1 MPLYQ
6 EVQSVCFVGS
16 GAMGCFNALVAGA
29 AGLNCSVYDSSQ
41 TALTSLPDR
50 LRATGE
56 HLCQQGFFSRDA
68 LSGALERIASTTDLA
83 AAIAGAT
90 LVSESVPEQ
99 PDIKRAVL
107 SELDGLCGE
116 HVIIT
121 TNTSTLLPSEL
132 ESALSKPQRFA
143 ALHSHLGAR
152 VFDIVGGSTTD
163 PQLLAQLE
171 AYVRR
176 LGGYPLLLTK
186 ENPGYVI
193 NSILGPLLTASLTL
207 LAEQGM
213 SAESIDRAWMRSQ
226 SVPIG
231 PVGLMDLFGLD
242 VIFDSWQRP
251 GKHNHPLRSR
261 ILAQLAPFV
270 EGNVLGI
277 KSGRGF
283 YSYPDPSYAQA
294 DFLTAASDKTIENC
308 LLAVFLTQALA
319 LAANE
324 IAEASKVD
332 EAWTISFGSPHGP
345 FAQLQAL
352 GIPALKKYQDEAR
365 CRGLLDGDVLSLVSD
380 YLASTAPPI

>member
-1 MPLYQ
+1 
-6 EVQSVCFVGS
+6 
-16 GAMGCFNALVAGA
+16 MGCFNALVAGA
-29 AGLNCSVYDSSQ
+29 AGLNCSVYDSYPA
-41 TALTSLPDR
+41 ALGSLPDR
-50 LRATGE
+50 LRATGS
-56 HLCQQGFFSRDA
+56 HLCQQGFFASDDLNRA
-68 LSGALERIASTTDLA
+68 LDRITPTADLA
-83 AAIAGAT
+83 AAIADAT
-90 LVSESVPEQ
+90 LISESVPEQ

-107 SELDGLCGE
+107 AELDSLCGE

-132 ESALSKPQRFA
+132 EGALTKPERFA

-163 PQLLAQLE
+163 PQLLVQLE

-193 NSILGPLLTASLTL
+193 NSILGPLLTASIL
-207 LAEQGM
+207 LLIEKET
-213 SAESIDRAWMRSQ
+213 SAEAIDRAWMRSQ

-251 GKHNHPLRSR
+251 GKHNHHLRSR
-261 ILAQLAPFV
+261 VLAQLSPLIEDNA
-270 EGNVLGI
+270 LGI

-294 DFLTAASDKTIENC
+294 EFLAADSDNGIENC
-308 LLAVFLTQALA
+308 LVAVFLTQALA

-324 IAEASKVD
+324 VVEAHKVD
-332 EAWTISFGSPHGP
+332 EAWTLSFGSPRGP

-352 GIPALKKYQDEAR
+352 GIPALKKYQDEALR
-365 CRGLLDGDVLSLVSD
+365 RELLDDDVFNLVSE
-380 YLASTAPPI
+380 YLTTTAPPL